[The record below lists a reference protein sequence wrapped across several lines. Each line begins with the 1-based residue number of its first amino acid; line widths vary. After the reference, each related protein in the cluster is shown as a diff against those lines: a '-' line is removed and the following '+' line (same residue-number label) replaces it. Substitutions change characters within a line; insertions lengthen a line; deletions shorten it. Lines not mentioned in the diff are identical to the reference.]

1 MNNKIFTVENYLECH
16 RDLLKKIDTR
26 EIENAINLIKNK
38 ISEKKAI
45 YTCGNGGSAH
55 TASHFITDWKKM
67 YNLATGEKMYAHAL
81 TDNIGLITAY
91 ANDVS
96 YEEIFS
102 EQLKPVLNE
111 DDLVICISGS
121 GNSKNIIKAIEYANS
136 INAVTLG
143 ILGYDGGEAIK
154 ECKHKV
160 LVNCFDMQLVEDFH
174 LQIGHMVMKSICN
187 SEIEN

>member
-1 MNNKIFTVENYLECH
+1 
-16 RDLLKKIDTR
+16 
-26 EIENAINLIKNK
+26 
-38 ISEKKAI
+38 
-45 YTCGNGGSAH
+45 
-55 TASHFITDWKKM
+55 
-67 YNLATGEKMYAHAL
+67 MYAHAL

-160 LVNCFDMQLVEDFH
+160 LVNCFDITTRRRFSFTDRPYGDEVYM
-174 LQIGHMVMKSICN
+174 
-187 SEIEN
+187 